1 MMLAA
6 DHYLERRKIEK
17 GWSNDK
23 KYRVVTAAGEVCL
36 LRVSDAAQL
45 DAKKKEY
52 EIIQKFASLGFPMSQ
67 PLEFGLCEDGICMR
81 LSWLEGDDLE
91 LVLPELPEA
100 EQYRLGREAG
110 TILKKIHALPLD
122 PTDVPMATKREK
134 KLRQLAAYER
144 SAVRIPGDE
153 GPVRY
158 VKDHIDLIWREPPV
172 YQHGD
177 FHPGNLI
184 YLPNGSIGVIDFNRW
199 EVGDPYE
206 EFCKLESFGREV
218 SVPYCVG
225 QVDAYFDDAVPEEFW
240 RTLAVYVAHTSLYS
254 IKWAEQFGAHEVEEM
269 TRRCRTAFE
278 DYCRFH
284 KFVPGWYNKG
294 QCGRSK

>member
-1 MMLAA
+1 MIVLGNR
-6 DHYLERRKIEK
+6 YLERRKIEK

-153 GPVRY
+153 GAVRY
-158 VKDHIDLIWREPPV
+158 VKDHIDLIWRRIITALFV
-172 YQHGD
+172 KIIITTGCWK
-177 FHPGNLI
+177 NWI
-184 YLPNGSIGVIDFNRW
+184 TA
-199 EVGDPYE
+199 
-206 EFCKLESFGREV
+206 SFPACARR
-218 SVPYCVG
+218 VP
-225 QVDAYFDDAVPEEFW
+225 AFRVPCFPE
-240 RTLAVYVAHTSLYS
+240 R
-254 IKWAEQFGAHEVEEM
+254 
-269 TRRCRTAFE
+269 
-278 DYCRFH
+278 
-284 KFVPGWYNKG
+284 
-294 QCGRSK
+294 